1 MCSGSLEFLSL
12 LKLLAGCGVA
22 EGRIGRELAA
32 AEVHHAG
39 ALVKAELYWL
49 EERADVRTVAE
60 GL

>member
-1 MCSGSLEFLSL
+1 MCGGSLEFLPL

-22 EGRIGRELAA
+22 EGRIGREFAA
-32 AEVHHAG
+32 AEVHHTG
-39 ALVKAELYWL
+39 ALVKTELYWL